1 MKVNETIR
9 QFYRRLNH
17 QSYGVT
23 ELVALEKDTGGIIAT
38 GFFDNQEDFVA
49 ACSAYNRR
57 CNLYAGRNPRPTSIS
72 GIRNYM
78 NIVHKRRARD
88 KEIEYITAISLD
100 IDPIRPKDTP
110 ASEREHQTAI
120 NFAVK
125 LREDI
130 GGWVDDSGNGAY
142 LWIQFAK
149 LIRITSENRDAIKA
163 KCQQWQKQLIEKYQ
177 PDEHKLKIDGCF
189 DLSRLKR
196 VIGTFNHKAQR
207 LSRFIKSS
215 ETSDK
220 IRNQIL
226 SIKV

>member
-17 QSYGVT
+17 PPYGLT

-38 GFFDNQEDFVA
+38 GFFDNERDFVA
-49 ACSAYNRR
+49 SSDAYNQR
-57 CNLYAGRNPRPTSIS
+57 CNLYAGRNPRPASIS
-72 GIRNYM
+72 RIINYM
-78 NIVHKRRARD
+78 NIVQKKRARD
-88 KEIEYITAISLD
+88 KQIEHITAISLD
-100 IDPIRPKDTP
+100 IGPIRPKGTP
-110 ASEREHQTAI
+110 ATERAHQTAI
-120 NFAVK
+120 QFAVK

-130 GGWVDDSGNGAY
+130 GGGVDDSGNGAY

-149 LIRITSENRDAIKA
+149 PIRMTGENRDAIKA
-163 KCQQWQKQLIEKYQ
+163 KCWQWQKQIVEKYQ
-177 PDEHKLKIDGCF
+177 PEKYRLRIDGCF

-207 LSRFIKSS
+207 RLCFIKSS
-215 ETSDK
+215 EANDK